1 MKVDKGEIRIK
12 VSKIKGFALTAITTG
27 LLAVCFWAMFKV
39 LELPNEFNKTFLVVG
54 ISTLIIAF
62 GLGCISSL
70 NKLVDSNQGLI
81 LNDTGIHIN
90 IGPNRGQFVP
100 WDQIKGLKI
109 HNQIQGGTFLLIFVK
124 NPDHFL
130 IKSSWLSRFF
140 LKMNN
145 VSHKTPLSLTS
156 NWLDCSLEELFTTI
170 EDKIKNDRL
179 HD

>member
-1 MKVDKGEIRIK
+1 MKIDKGEIRIK
-12 VSKIKGFALTAITTG
+12 VSKIKVFALTAITTG
-27 LLAVCFWAMFKV
+27 LLAVCLWAMYKV
-39 LELPNEFNKTFLVVG
+39 LALPDGFNRTFLIVG
-54 ISTLIIAF
+54 ISILIIAF
-62 GLGCISSL
+62 GLGWISSL

-100 WDQIKGLKI
+100 WNQIKGLEI
-109 HNQIQGGTFLLIFVK
+109 HNQIRGGTFLLIFVK

-130 IKSSWLSRFF
+130 TKSSWLSRFL

-156 NWLDCSLEELFTTI
+156 NWLDCSLEELFMTI
-170 EDKIKNDRL
+170 NDRIKKNSA
-179 HD
+179 